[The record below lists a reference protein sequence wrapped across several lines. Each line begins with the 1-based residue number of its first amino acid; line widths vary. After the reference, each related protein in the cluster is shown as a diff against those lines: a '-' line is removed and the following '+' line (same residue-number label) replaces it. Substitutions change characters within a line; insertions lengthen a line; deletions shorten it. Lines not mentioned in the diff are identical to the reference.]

1 MVRVVVLWLGG
12 GDLVVGELFRRI
24 DIVGRRILGRMVMVA
39 LFGVREWCVVD
50 EVLYLWRRGTE
61 VVVVVDEGRGGMVGR
76 GKWRRRRRRRVVGVV
91 VMVEVAFQLL
101 HLTHEV
107 KYFRGVKI
115 RYRKGCKRNLRL

>member
-39 LFGVREWCVVD
+39 LLGVREWSVVD

-76 GKWRRRRRRRVVGVV
+76 GMWRRRRRRVVGVV

-101 HLTHEV
+101 HLTHEG
-107 KYFRGVKI
+107 KKFRGVKV
-115 RYRKGCKRNLRL
+115 RYWKGCEKNLRL

>member
-39 LFGVREWCVVD
+39 LLGVREWCVVD

-61 VVVVVDEGRGGMVGR
+61 VVVVVDEGRGVMVGR
-76 GKWRRRRRRRVVGVV
+76 GMWRRRRRRVVGVV

-101 HLTHEV
+101 HLTHEG
-107 KYFRGVKI
+107 KYFRGVKV
-115 RYRKGCKRNLRL
+115 RNRKGCKRNLRL